1 MVDPT
6 ARSPVARRVLPW
18 LPVAAWAALIF
29 FLSSESEP
37 PEPAE
42 LAGLPGWSQAA
53 HFGLYFVL
61 GALLYFAFKGSGVRV
76 QGTGTSSGVRVQGSG
91 TGSGFR
97 VQGSGTDSGF
107 RVQGSGTDSGFRG
120 QGSGTGSGFR
130 GQGTGNGKLKIPST
144 CLLAL
149 AAGALYA
156 ATDEVHQHFVPMRQ
170 ADALDWLVDV
180 AGVLVGALVVLAWER
195 RRGKS

>member
-6 ARSPVARRVLPW
+6 AGRSVGRNLLLW

-37 PEPAE
+37 PEPAG
-42 LAGLPGWSQAA
+42 LAGMPGWSQAA
-53 HFGLYFVL
+53 HFGLYLVL
-61 GALLYFAFKGSGVRV
+61 GALLYLAFGG
-76 QGTGTSSGVRVQGSG
+76 SGVRVQGSG
-91 TGSGFR
+91 SRQGSGVR
-97 VQGSGTDSGF
+97 VQGSGS
-107 RVQGSGTDSGFRG
+107 RQGSGVRD
-120 QGSGTGSGFR
+120 
-130 GQGTGNGKLKIPST
+130 QGTGDGKRTIPGA

-156 ATDEVHQHFVPMRQ
+156 ATDEVHQYFVPSRQ

-180 AGVLVGALVVLAWER
+180 AGVLAGALSMLAWER
-195 RRGKS
+195 KRRGNMGNDGQ

>member
-37 PEPAE
+37 PEPAG

-61 GALLYFAFKGSGVRV
+61 GALLYFAFKGSG
-76 QGTGTSSGVRVQGSG
+76 
-91 TGSGFR
+91 FR
-97 VQGSGTDSGF
+97 VQGSGLI
-107 RVQGSGTDSGFRG
+107 QGSGVRG
-120 QGSGTGSGFR
+120 R
-130 GQGTGNGKLKIPST
+130 ATGN
-144 CLLAL
+144 
-149 AAGALYA
+149 
-156 ATDEVHQHFVPMRQ
+156 
-170 ADALDWLVDV
+170 
-180 AGVLVGALVVLAWER
+180 
-195 RRGKS
+195 

>member
-37 PEPAE
+37 PEPAG

-53 HFGLYFVL
+53 HLGLYFVL

-76 QGTGTSSGVRVQGSG
+76 QGSG
-91 TGSGFR
+91 TG
-97 VQGSGTDSGF
+97 
-107 RVQGSGTDSGFRG
+107 SGFRG

-130 GQGTGNGKLKIPST
+130 GQGTGNGKRTITST
-144 CLLAL
+144 YLLAL

-156 ATDEVHQHFVPMRQ
+156 ASDEVHQYFVPMRQ

-180 AGVLVGALVVLAWER
+180 AGVLVGALSVLAWER
-195 RRGKS
+195 SRGKS